1 MIRLLVLVLL
11 LALPHAGCCFVS
23 FLHTTI
29 PSRCCHHTHCKALP
43 TPEESAKVLTDYM
56 AKAHEE
62 KIRAMA
68 AIEAKYK
75 DRIQVRNCCSLFKFL
90 KTNLHFVVVTHFLGI
105 GTPS

>member
-75 DRIQVRNCCSLFKFL
+75 DRIQVSK
-90 KTNLHFVVVTHFLGI
+90 
-105 GTPS
+105 